1 MSIDI
6 EKLIRLNKLI
16 SVHFRKKHIIVLDP
30 KQREECGDNEE
41 LKEDIIYDPTEWTLP
56 EKLHTYVENLSEENQ
71 LTNEDK
77 ILLIF
82 EKLCKDYVYDDNL
95 ISYIKKVDDDV
106 FSLPDWYGRDVD
118 QEWEKNREPHNRR
131 ICFELSR
138 YLAEAL
144 KELLKDNDAF
154 NMCILWNKNLTH
166 YFVGLTCRD
175 YSIALDTDD
184 FFNIKD
190 LTRLKTGL
198 TPKGVTVLEDRKGKF
213 KNALERFNEGKTED
227 AINKIEEET
236 ADFTETQNPNELN
249 EEIVFLKKAMEVL
262 ATKYNVDSQGIF
274 EYMKE
279 IIDIRLGS
287 ENREKIW
294 KKIEG
299 ETNTSTRYIRC
310 LVINMDGQK
319 YLIDGDERV
328 LRPFNEEELNKKR
341 PTFIPY
347 SDLSRG
353 GFDYYD
359 GT

>member
-106 FSLPDWYGRDVD
+106 FSLPDWYGRDID
-118 QEWEKNREPHNRR
+118 HEWEKNREPHNRR

-198 TPKGVTVLEDRKGKF
+198 TPKGIAILEDREGKF
-213 KNALERFNEGKTED
+213 KNALERFNEGKSED
-227 AINKIEEET
+227 AINKMEEET
-236 ADFTETQNPNELN
+236 ADFTETQNSNELN
-249 EEIVFLKKAMEVL
+249 EEIVFLKKAIEVL

-294 KKIEG
+294 KRIKG
-299 ETNTSTRYIRC
+299 ETNASTRYIRC